1 VKENDME
8 DLRDVSAELRRIAD
22 NEQFDPLQSDQL
34 LDRGRRGRRRRMIF
48 AASGAVAA
56 VAAVA
61 VAVSLVPNLV
71 AADNKPEVATTTA
84 ARPQNPDFEP
94 VPGVPYGEAAAD
106 QRIAQEEAERRCAL
120 RNPKETRPLHRQG
133 YYRVG
138 DTTQYEAKVGQQF
151 AECTVPGGDKPKP
164 AFAAAAAANPL
175 PQDPAALLRKCSV
188 QAWID
193 LTDWKVVASDR
204 STELARA
211 LVLAVSPSGR
221 KLVECDVTRA
231 ASIAPMSPVRT
242 AFYTLDK
249 LDGSD
254 PAILPAPKDRPA
266 DLYTAGGGGLGSCGN
281 NGICSGY
288 NYVGWGRVA
297 TTATEVR
304 LSIGSSPVTKVPVRN
319 GWFAF
324 TWAVH
329 AKYNIK
335 TQPKVVAYD
344 RNGKVVRDFSN

>member
-1 VKENDME
+1 ME
-8 DLRDVSAELRRIAD
+8 DLRDVSAELHRIAD
-22 NEQFDPLQSDQL
+22 NEQFDPLQPDQL
-34 LDRGRRGRRRRMIF
+34 LNRGRRGRRRRMIF

-61 VAVSLVPNLV
+61 VAVSLVPNLI
-71 AADNKPEVATTTA
+71 AADKKPEVATTTT

-94 VPGVPYGEAAAD
+94 VPGIPYGEAAAD
-106 QRIAQEEAERRCAL
+106 QRIGQQEAERRCAL
-120 RNPKETRPLHRQG
+120 RNPRETRPLQRQG

-138 DTTQYEAKVGQQF
+138 DTTRYETKIGQKY
-151 AECTVPGGDKPKP
+151 AECTVPGGDRPKP
-164 AFAAAAAANPL
+164 ALVAAAGTNPL
-175 PQDPAALLRKCSV
+175 PLDTAALLRKCSV

-204 STELARA
+204 SNELARA

-221 KLVECDVTRA
+221 KLVECDVSRDMA
-231 ASIAPMSPVRT
+231 MGPMSPVRT
-242 AFYTLDK
+242 AFFTLDK

-254 PAILPAPKDRPA
+254 PAMLPAPKDRPA
-266 DLYTAGGGGLGSCGN
+266 DMYTAGGGSLGSCSKGD
-281 NGICSGY
+281 ICTGY
-288 NYVGWGRVA
+288 NFVGWGRVS

-329 AKYNIK
+329 AKYSGK

-344 RNGKVVRDFSN
+344 RNGRVVRDFSN

>member
-1 VKENDME
+1 ME
-8 DLRDVSAELRRIAD
+8 DLRDVSAELHRIAD
-22 NEQFDPLQSDQL
+22 NEQFDPLHSDL
-34 LDRGRRGRRRRMIF
+34 LLNRGRRGRRRRMLF
-48 AASGAVAA
+48 AAGGAVAA

-71 AADNKPEVATTTA
+71 AADNKPQVATTTA

-106 QRIAQEEAERRCAL
+106 QRIAQPEAERRCAL
-120 RNPKETRPLHRQG
+120 RNPKETRPLQRQG
-133 YYRVG
+133 DYRVG
-138 DTTQYEAKVGQQF
+138 DTTRYETRTGQVY
-151 AECTVPGGDKPKP
+151 AECTVPGGDRPNP
-164 AFAAAAAANPL
+164 ALVAAAAANPL
-175 PQDPAALLRKCSV
+175 PLDTAALLRKCSV

-221 KLVECDVTRA
+221 KLVECDVSRV
-231 ASIAPMSPVRT
+231 APMIVMSPVHT
-242 AFYTLDK
+242 AFYTLDR
-249 LDGSD
+249 LGSSD
-254 PAILPAPKDRPA
+254 PAMFPAPKDRPA
-266 DLYTAGGGGLGSCGN
+266 DMYAGGGGSLGP
-281 NGICSGY
+281 CSDKDVCTGY
-288 NYVGWGRVA
+288 NSVGWGRVS
-297 TTATEVR
+297 TSATEVR

-329 AKYNIK
+329 AKYSGK

>member
-1 VKENDME
+1 MNDME

-34 LDRGRRGRRRRMIF
+34 LNRGRRGRRRRMIF

-61 VAVSLVPNLV
+61 VAVSLVPNLI
-71 AADNKPEVATTTA
+71 AADKKPEVATTTM
-84 ARPQNPDFEP
+84 ARPQNPDFAP
-94 VPGVPYGEAAAD
+94 VPGIPYGEAAAD
-106 QRIAQEEAERRCAL
+106 QRIAQPEAERRCAL
-120 RNPKETRPLHRQG
+120 RNPKETRPLRRQG
-133 YYRVG
+133 DYRVG
-138 DTTQYEAKVGQQF
+138 DTVQYETKTGQKF
-151 AECTVPGGDKPKP
+151 AECTVPGGDRPKP
-164 AFAAAAAANPL
+164 ALLAAAAANPM

-204 STELARA
+204 STELARS

-221 KLVECDVTRA
+221 KLVECDVFRDSSA
-231 ASIAPMSPVRT
+231 IGPMAPVRT
-242 AFYTLDK
+242 AFYTLDR

-266 DLYTAGGGGLGSCGN
+266 DLYTAGGGSLGACEKDF
-281 NGICSGY
+281 CTGY
-288 NYVGWGRVA
+288 NFVGWGRVA
-297 TTATEVR
+297 TAATEVR
-304 LSIGSSPVTKVPVRN
+304 LSIGGSPVTKVPVRN

-329 AKYNIK
+329 AKYNQK
-335 TQPKVVAYD
+335 TQPKVIAYD
-344 RNGKVVRDFSN
+344 KTGKVVRNFSN

>member
-1 VKENDME
+1 ME
-8 DLRDVSAELRRIAD
+8 DLRDVSAELHRIAD
-22 NEQFDPLQSDQL
+22 NEQFEPLQSDQL
-34 LDRGRRGRRRRMIF
+34 LNRGRRGRRRRMIF

-71 AADNKPEVATTTA
+71 AADNKPQVATTTT

-94 VPGVPYGEAAAD
+94 VPGILYGEAAAD
-106 QRIAQEEAERRCAL
+106 QRIAQPEAERRCAL
-120 RNPKETRPLHRQG
+120 RNPKETRPLQRQG
-133 YYRVG
+133 DYRVG
-138 DTTQYEAKVGQQF
+138 DTTRYEIKTGQKY
-151 AECTVPGGDKPKP
+151 AECTVPGGDRPKP
-164 AFAAAAAANPL
+164 AIIAAAAANPL
-175 PQDPAALLRKCSV
+175 PQNPAALLRKCSV

-221 KLVECDVTRA
+221 KLVECDVSRESA
-231 ASIAPMSPVRT
+231 IGPMSPVRT
-242 AFYTLDK
+242 AFFTLDR

-254 PAILPAPKDRPA
+254 PAMFPIPKDRPA
-266 DLYTAGGGGLGSCGN
+266 DLYTAGGGSLGSCGN
-281 NGICSGY
+281 NGVCTGY
-288 NYVGWGRVA
+288 NYVGWGRVSA
-297 TTATEVR
+297 TATEVR
-304 LSIGSSPVTKVPVRN
+304 LSIGNSPVTKVPVRN

-329 AKYNIK
+329 AKYNGK
-335 TQPKVVAYD
+335 TQPKVIAYD
-344 RNGKVVRDFSN
+344 KTGKLVRDFSN